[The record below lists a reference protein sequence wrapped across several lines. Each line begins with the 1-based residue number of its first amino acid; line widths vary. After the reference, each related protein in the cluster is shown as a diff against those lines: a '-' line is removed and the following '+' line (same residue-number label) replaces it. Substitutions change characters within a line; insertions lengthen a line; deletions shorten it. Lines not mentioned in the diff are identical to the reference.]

1 METREREQQAHDGS
15 GPVLHAPEERGT
27 QPRKRWLFLAAGI
40 VVLIVVLVFGIPWLR
55 YFFSHQS
62 TDDAYVD
69 ADIVQVTSKIDERIN
84 GILVNTNQFVHRGQL
99 LIVLDDRD
107 EIVKLEQAR
116 AQYDLALANQRT
128 TVEQGQGGV
137 STASGEVGQARAQLG
152 VALANIPGAE
162 QGYDKAQNDLRR
174 TESLVATGD
183 VPAAQLDDARAEAA
197 GAESQLNAAERQVA
211 AAQGALSA
219 AQGGV
224 ATASGRLAQA
234 ADPSQ
239 VEAAKAQLDLA
250 RRDLRY
256 THIYAPIDAY
266 VGLKRVEIGQVI
278 SSGMELMTLVPAHGI
293 YITANYKE
301 TQMGHMRVGQPVD
314 IHVDAYGGVT
324 FHGHILS
331 INPASQNTYALVPSQ
346 NATGNFVKVTQ
357 RIPVRISIDDPRSDM
372 PLRPGMSVETYVKV
386 K

>member
-1 METREREQQAHDGS
+1 METREREQTRDGK
-15 GPVLHAPEERGT
+15 GPVVAQVPEPHVA
-27 QPRKRWLFLAAGI
+27 QPRKRWFILAVGI
-40 VVLIVVLVFGIPWLR
+40 IALILLLAFGIPWLR
-55 YFFSHQS
+55 YFLSHEG

-84 GILVNTNQFVHRGQL
+84 GILVNTNQYVHRGQL

-128 TVEQGQGGV
+128 SVEQQQGGV
-137 STASGEVGQARAQLG
+137 ATASGQVGQAQAQLG

-162 QGYDKAQNDLRR
+162 QSYDKAQSDLRR

-183 VPAAQLDDARAEAA
+183 LPAAQLDDARAEEAA
-197 GAESQLNAAERQVA
+197 ADSQLNAAERQVA

-219 AQGGV
+219 AHGGV
-224 ATASGRLAQA
+224 TTASGKLAQA

-239 VEAAKAQLDLA
+239 VEAAGAQFDLS
-250 RRDLRY
+250 RRNLRY

-266 VGLKRVEIGQVI
+266 VGEKRVEIGQVI
-278 SSGMELMTLVPAHGI
+278 SAGMELMTLIPAHGI

-301 TQMGHMRVGQPVD
+301 TQMGHMKVGQSVD
-314 IHVDAYGGVT
+314 IRVDAYHGVT
-324 FHGHILS
+324 FHGHVVS

-357 RIPVRISIDDPRSDM
+357 RIPVRISIDDPRADM

-386 K
+386 Q

>member
-1 METREREQQAHDGS
+1 METREREQTHDGS
-15 GPVLHAPEERGT
+15 GPVVTREPEQAN
-27 QPRKRWLFLAAGI
+27 QPRRRWFFLVGGI
-40 VVLIVVLVFGIPWLR
+40 VILILVLVFGIPWLS
-55 YFFSHQS
+55 YFLGHQG

-84 GILVNTNQFVHRGQL
+84 EVLVATNQYVHRGQL

-116 AQYDLALANQRT
+116 AQYDLALAEQRT
-128 TVEQGQGGV
+128 TVEQSQGGV
-137 STASGEVGQARAQLG
+137 STASGQAGQARAQLG
-152 VALANIPGAE
+152 VALANIPAAE
-162 QGYDKAQNDLRR
+162 QNYDKAQNDLRR

-183 VPAAQLDDARAEAA
+183 LPAAQLDDARAEAA
-197 GAESQLNAAERQVA
+197 SASAALDAAERQVA
-211 AAQGALSA
+211 AAQGGVSA

-224 ATASGRLAQA
+224 TTASGRLAEA

-256 THIYAPIDAY
+256 THIYSPIDGY
-266 VGLKRVEIGQVI
+266 VGLKRAEIGQVI
-278 SSGMELMTLVPAHGI
+278 SSGMEIMTLVPAHDI
-293 YITANYKE
+293 FITANYKE
-301 TQMGHMRVGQPVD
+301 TQMGHMRVGQAVD
-314 IHVDAYGGVT
+314 IHVDAYSHVT
-324 FHGHILS
+324 FHGHIIS

-386 K
+386 Q